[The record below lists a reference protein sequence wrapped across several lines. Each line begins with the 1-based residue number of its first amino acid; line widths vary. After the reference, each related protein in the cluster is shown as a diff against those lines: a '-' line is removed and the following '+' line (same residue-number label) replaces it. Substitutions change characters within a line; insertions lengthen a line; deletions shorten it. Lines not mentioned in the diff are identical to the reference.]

1 MFASACGGRE
11 GAHQEL
17 VGMPRRDASLCLHA
31 PFVFKPLALYP
42 CASGQTRA
50 VGCAR
55 VFMRMGEEHRFDG
68 VYHRMEDANPTERF
82 KNGMRL
88 TIAGTVA
95 CLDIPRRKK
104 NKRKVGLVVQS
115 IDATQF
121 RMDWGP
127 AAPEWGVATFRICDE
142 QGTRGL
148 KEGDTKFWKKQ
159 DSDVLLPTTP
169 PAGGVQEPAL
179 TWSPS
184 GKSTAWL
191 QPPPDSPPWPTRFG
205 IQLDGMPSEDATGSA
220 GFASMGGEP
229 TDAASSEQQP
239 PRQRRRW

>member
-1 MFASACGGRE
+1 MHLRVVGEKEHINNWSACPAEMR
-11 GAHQEL
+11 ACVYMRHLCSSPSRCTPVL
-17 VGMPRRDASLCLHA
+17 VG
-31 PFVFKPLALYP
+31 K
-42 CASGQTRA
+42 
-50 VGCAR
+50 R
-55 VFMRMGEEHRFDG
+55 VLWVVREYSCGWVRSIVSIG

-104 NKRKVGLVVQS
+104 NKRKVELVVQS
-115 IDATQF
+115 IDSTQF

-142 QGTRGL
+142 QGARGL

-191 QPPPDSPPWPTRFG
+191 QPPPDSPPWPTRLG
-205 IQLDGMPSEDATGSA
+205 IQLDGTPSEDATGSA